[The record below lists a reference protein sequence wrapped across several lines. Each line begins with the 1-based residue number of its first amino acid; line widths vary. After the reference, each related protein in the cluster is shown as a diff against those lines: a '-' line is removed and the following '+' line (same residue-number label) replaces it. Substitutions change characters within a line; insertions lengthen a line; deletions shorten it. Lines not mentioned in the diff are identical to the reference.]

1 MKRAEVAA
9 FSAACGTGFDHALR
23 VEGFALTLFDALA
36 PLHRLGEAEREI
48 LSSAALLHDIGWA
61 GGGKGHHKR
70 SCRAIM
76 KDRTLPF
83 DPEERILVALVARF
97 HRRTLP
103 GPDHPLYA
111 GLSPENRAKV
121 RALAAL
127 LRIADALDD
136 GHAGSV
142 AALACTVGD
151 EEVTLD
157 LTVRSPPSD
166 EMRAV
171 EKKADLFRLAY
182 GKDVVVRA
190 GPGPQT

>member
-1 MKRAEVAA
+1 MKRDEVVA
-9 FSAACGTGFDHALR
+9 FSAACGTGFDHPLR
-23 VEGFALTLFDALA
+23 VEGFALALFDALA

-70 SCRAIM
+70 SCQAIL
-76 KDRTLPF
+76 KDKTLPF
-83 DPEERILVALVARF
+83 DPEERLLVALVARY

-103 GPDHPLYA
+103 GPHHPLYA

-136 GHAGSV
+136 GHVGNV
-142 AALACTVGD
+142 TALACTIDD
-151 EEVTLD
+151 EEVTLT
-157 LTVRSPPSD
+157 LTARSPPSD
-166 EMRAV
+166 EMRAI

-182 GKDVVVRA
+182 GRDIVVRT
-190 GPGPQT
+190 GSG